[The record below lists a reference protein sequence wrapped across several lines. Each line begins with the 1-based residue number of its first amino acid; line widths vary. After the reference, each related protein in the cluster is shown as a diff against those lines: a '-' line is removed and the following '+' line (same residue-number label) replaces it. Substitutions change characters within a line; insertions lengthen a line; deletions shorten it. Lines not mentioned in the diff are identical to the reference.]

1 MWHDQATGHM
11 ILRLITW
18 MPLKRK
24 VDQSS
29 ETDNNKQKLY
39 NLNLWQESIP
49 KMHDSKDRVV
59 AFTL

>member
-18 MPLKRK
+18 MLLKRK

-29 ETDNNKQKLY
+29 ETDHNKQKLY
-39 NLNLWQESIP
+39 NLNLWLESIP

>member
-1 MWHDQATGHM
+1 MWHDQATGHI

-18 MPLKRK
+18 MPLKGK

-39 NLNLWQESIP
+39 NLNLWLESIP
-49 KMHDSKDRVV
+49 QMHDNKDRVV

>member
-11 ILRLITW
+11 ILRLITG

-39 NLNLWQESIP
+39 NLNLWLESIP